1 MPISLIWRENLIRRL
16 ENKEKILR
24 MHSLNMKAD
33 GVKLAIEEL
42 KNSYVEVVHCEE
54 CYYWNKDTRI
64 CKFRNITRVADDF
77 CSDGV
82 WRVKVEAQREILK
95 KMGDN
100 MK

>member
-1 MPISLIWRENLIRRL
+1 MAISLICRENIVWHL
-16 ENKEKILR
+16 EDKEKDLR
-24 MHSLNMKAD
+24 MHSRHKEAD
-33 GVKLAIEEL
+33 GVKLAIEEI
-42 KNSYVEVVHCEE
+42 KKSYVEVVHCEE

-64 CKFRNITRVADDF
+64 CKFRNITRVTDDF

-82 WRVKVEAQREILK
+82 WRDKAEALRDILK

>member
-1 MPISLIWRENLIRRL
+1 MSISLIW
-16 ENKEKILR
+16 KEKLIWDLEDKEKDLR
-24 MHSLNMKAD
+24 MHSRHIKAN

-54 CYYWNKDTRI
+54 CYYWNKDTHN
-64 CKFRNITRVADDF
+64 CKFWDRTRVADDF